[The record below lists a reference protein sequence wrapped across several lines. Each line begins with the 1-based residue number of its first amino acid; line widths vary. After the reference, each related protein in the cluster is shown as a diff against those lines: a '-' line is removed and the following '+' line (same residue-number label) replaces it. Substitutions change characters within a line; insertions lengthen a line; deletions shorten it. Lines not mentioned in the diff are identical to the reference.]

1 MPRNTEGFTLI
12 ELVVV
17 LGIFG
22 LVMLA
27 SYSILETTIEADRR
41 VHEATLT
48 GKVGEAILNQM
59 RSSMTTAVT
68 TIR

>member
-1 MPRNTEGFTLI
+1 MTRKTEGFTLI

-48 GKVGEAILNQM
+48 GKVGEAV
-59 RSSMTTAVT
+59 RVT
-68 TIR
+68 IGGGRE